1 MAPADARA
9 WLALLRA
16 DGIGAGTAARVLDHF
31 GSPQHALDGTAAH
44 WQSGGLAPQLRE
56 NLRNVPQEGIDGDLA
71 WLEGSDARG
80 LLTRD
85 DPRYPAL
92 LRNIAQAPPA
102 LFYQGDAE
110 VLAMP
115 QLAIVGART
124 ATPQGVENARAFA
137 AELAGRGL
145 IITSGLALGIDAAA
159 HRGAL
164 EADGLTIAVC
174 GTGLDRVYPAR
185 HRQLAHQIA
194 GQGVLISE
202 FPPGVQA
209 MPENFPKR
217 NRVISGLVL
226 GVLVVEAARESG
238 SLITA
243 RLASEQGREV
253 FAIPGSIHNPLA
265 HGCHALI
272 RQGAK
277 LVEKADDILEE
288 LGPRVAAH
296 LRERRGADAATAV
309 EASAEEQTILDALG
323 HAALS
328 FDLLMER
335 TQLPADIFHGALLKL
350 ELRGAVAA
358 AGGGNYM
365 RVFRPAEAKKR

>member
-1 MAPADARA
+1 MRADAPRA

-16 DGIGAGTAARVLDHF
+16 DQIGAVGAARLLDHF
-31 GSPQHALDGTAAH
+31 GTPQQALDAAPGQ
-44 WQSGGLAPQLRE
+44 WQSAGLAPALRE
-56 NLRNVPQEGIDGDLA
+56 NLRSVPEADLENDLA
-71 WLEGSDARG
+71 WLDADPARG

-102 LFYQGDAE
+102 LFYQGDPDL
-110 VLAMP
+110 LAMP

-124 ATPQGVENARAFA
+124 ATPQGIENARAFA
-137 AELAGRGL
+137 ADLAARGL

-164 EADGLTIAVC
+164 QAGGLTVAVC

-185 HRQLAHQIA
+185 HRELAHQIA
-194 GQGVLISE
+194 ASGLLLSE
-202 FPPGVQA
+202 FPPGVPA
-209 MPENFPKR
+209 IAANFPKR
-217 NRVISGLVL
+217 NRLISGLSL

-243 RLASEQGREV
+243 RLAVEQGREV

-288 LGPRVAAH
+288 LGPRIGAH
-296 LRERRGADAATAV
+296 LRERGAAAPPTPASVTA
-309 EASAEEQTILDALG
+309 SEQKILDALG

-328 FDLLMER
+328 FDQLMER
-335 TQLPADIFHGALLKL
+335 SGLAPGDFHGALLKL

-358 AGGGNYM
+358 APGGAYTQIFS
-365 RVFRPAEAKKR
+365 R